1 MKFSLSN
8 LLFVVAVVAIAIGW
22 WCDHAR
28 LRNANA
34 RSNAEAAALFQ
45 EANARGSTAFTALD
59 FPNGELP
66 PSRVYDFL
74 VPEDRAE
81 YHKTYGHIGKI
92 GGGFMADNLM
102 SSPSDR

>member
-8 LLFVVAVVAIAIGW
+8 LHLFVAVAAIGIGW

-28 LRNANA
+28 LQSANA
-34 RSNAEAAALFQ
+34 RLNAEAASLFQ
-45 EANARGSTAFTALD
+45 EAHAGSTITALG

-66 PSRVYDFL
+66 PSRSYNFL

-81 YHKTYGHIGKI
+81 YRKTYGHIGKN
-92 GGGFMADNLM
+92 GVGFMAGNFT
-102 SSPSDR
+102 SSPRDR

>member
-8 LLFVVAVVAIAIGW
+8 LLLVVAVVAVAIGW

-34 RSNAEAAALFQ
+34 RLNAEAAALFQ
-45 EANARGSTAFTALD
+45 EANAGSTITALQ

-66 PSRVYDFL
+66 PSQIG
-74 VPEDRAE
+74 RA
-81 YHKTYGHIGKI
+81 HV
-92 GGGFMADNLM
+92 
-102 SSPSDR
+102 